1 MKSSHSVSHKPVTN
15 SHVDSSIPSYGSRVI
30 SSHKLNGNSSG
41 GTDLYHKPLSN
52 SNRNN
57 ASSYSDS
64 ETTCLKT
71 NGATKVSDISSG
83 DGLESSGI
91 ASKRIGTSL
100 TVLER
105 KPNKIRPKLK
115 AEAKVKTW
123 SYAEDEDGVTMD
135 WPGSKVEPLEPVLT
149 PPAVLSQTVW
159 TKKSEPKV
167 RTGSIEPNVF
177 GCGS

>member
-1 MKSSHSVSHKPVTN
+1 M
-15 SHVDSSIPSYGSRVI
+15 
-30 SSHKLNGNSSG
+30 
-41 GTDLYHKPLSN
+41 YHKPLSN

-57 ASSYSDS
+57 ACSYSDS
-64 ETTCLKT
+64 ETACLKT

-83 DGLESSGI
+83 NGLETSGI
-91 ASKRIGTSL
+91 ASKRSGTSL

-123 SYAEDEDGVTMD
+123 SYGEDEDGVTMD
-135 WPGSKVEPLEPVLT
+135 WPGSKVEPVIT

-167 RTGSIEPNVF
+167 RTGSSEPDVL
-177 GCGS
+177 G

>member
-30 SSHKLNGNSSG
+30 ASHRLNGNSSG

-64 ETTCLKT
+64 ETNCVKT

-91 ASKRIGTSL
+91 ASRRSGTSL

-123 SYAEDEDGVTMD
+123 SYGEDEDGVTMD
-135 WPGSKVEPLEPVLT
+135 WPGSKVEPVEPVIT

-167 RTGSIEPNVF
+167 RTGSIVPDVF
-177 GCGS
+177 G

>member
-1 MKSSHSVSHKPVTN
+1 
-15 SHVDSSIPSYGSRVI
+15 
-30 SSHKLNGNSSG
+30 
-41 GTDLYHKPLSN
+41 LYHKPLSN

-57 ASSYSDS
+57 TSSYSDS

-91 ASKRIGTSL
+91 ASKRIGASL

-135 WPGSKVEPLEPVLT
+135 WPGSKVEPVEPVIT

-167 RTGSIEPNVF
+167 RTGSIEPHVF
-177 GCGS
+177 G